1 VSSATDE
8 LRELLDERG
17 VEWRKT
23 PHYSS
28 ESQDNET
35 VFEGNGIEWYANDH
49 LNGRLGLRT
58 ARYEVTPEQAVA
70 ATLGPDT
77 DGRMSGFTWHLMAD
91 GWPEKGKN
99 DYIIMGIKGGLY
111 LAPRFE
117 GYGDTEDTVW
127 FRDTRGNHHY
137 PAQVLAWAEIPPL
150 EVDE

>member
-1 VSSATDE
+1 MNDATVQ
-8 LRELLDERG
+8 LREGLDEREIEYKAINRLVTDIQRNG
-17 VEWRKT
+17 LFIRV
-23 PHYSS
+23 YDYGDDSDCQMS
-28 ESQDNET
+28 IET
-35 VFEGNGIEWYANDH
+35 
-49 LNGRLGLRT
+49 RCK
-58 ARYEVTPEQAVA
+58 TPEQAIEAIA

-150 EVDE
+150 EVDA